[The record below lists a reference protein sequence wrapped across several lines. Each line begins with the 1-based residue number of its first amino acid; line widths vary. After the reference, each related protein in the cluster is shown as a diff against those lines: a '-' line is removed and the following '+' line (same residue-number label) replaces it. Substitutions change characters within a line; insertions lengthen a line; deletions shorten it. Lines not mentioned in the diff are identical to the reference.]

1 MDGTRASPHQIGIAQ
16 LLQCPADCVPRISNV
31 INLAATES
39 ESPKFGDVCA
49 CSTTAADW
57 IPKWM
62 ARGDLAHR
70 IDLVGILQCPID
82 CGGNASLVEN
92 IHVAVF

>member
-1 MDGTRASPHQIGIAQ
+1 MEEIVMLWVLKMRKLGDISDCEASAMGCMA
-16 LLQCPADCVPRISNV
+16 R
-31 INLAATES
+31 
-39 ESPKFGDVCA
+39 
-49 CSTTAADW
+49 
-57 IPKWM
+57 WM

>member
-1 MDGTRASPHQIGIAQ
+1 MDGTRASPHQIGIVQ

-39 ESPKFGDVCA
+39 ESPKLGNVCA

-70 IDLVGILQCPID
+70 IGVVQCSKSLTD
-82 CGGNASLVEN
+82 CSERGCKVLNTGKS
-92 IHVAVF
+92 